1 MIQRLELDRPRCRP
15 AGARPLRV
23 MFLLTSMPVGG
34 AETLL
39 VNLIRT
45 LDRERFDPLVACLKE
60 RDVLGEKL
68 AEDVPVFD
76 RLIGGK
82 YDVRVL
88 PRLRKLM
95 KQEQVDAV
103 VTVGA
108 GDKMFWGRLAAR
120 AAGVPVV
127 LSALHS
133 TGWPDGIGRL
143 NRCLTPITDGFI
155 AVAES
160 HAEFQVDVERFP
172 REKVYLVPNG
182 IDTQRFQYSGSARQ
196 RWRKRLGIDTKAPV
210 VGIVAALRPEKNHQL
225 FLQTAAQIA
234 IQLPQTRFVIAGD
247 GPLRSILQQQ
257 ADSLGIGLQTSFLG
271 SVEDVPGVLSMMDLF
286 CLTSDNEASPVSILE
301 ALACQRAVVA
311 PDVGSIGE
319 SVIDGDTGYLYPC
332 GDQEALSERWLAL
345 LTDRGQRRDLGA
357 AGRAHVQAHGSLE
370 SMTEGYSRLIES
382 LFVAKQTANA
392 LSAEPASSFLP
403 AGWVRWSWSAANQA
417 TTPR

>member
-1 MIQRLELDRPRCRP
+1 MIQRLELNRPRCRP

-23 MFLLTSMPVGG
+23 LFLLTSMPVGG

-45 LDRERFDPLVACLKE
+45 LDRERICPLVACLKE
-60 RDVLGEKL
+60 RDVLGERL
-68 AEDVPVFD
+68 SEEIPVFD
-76 RLIGGK
+76 QLIGGK
-82 YDVRVL
+82 YDARVL

-95 KQEQVDAV
+95 KREQIDAV

-120 AAGVPVV
+120 AAGVPVI

-133 TGWPDGIGRL
+133 TGWPDGVGRL
-143 NRCLTPITDGFI
+143 NRWLTPITDGFI

-182 IDTQRFQYSGSARQ
+182 IDTQRFQYSGGARQ
-196 RWRKRLGIDTKAPV
+196 RWRKRLGIDSKAPV

-247 GPLRSILQQQ
+247 GPLRSLLQQQ
-257 ADSLGIGLQTSFLG
+257 ADSMGIGLQTSFLG
-271 SVEDVPGVLSMMDLF
+271 SVDDVPGGALDDGSVLSNVGQRGESRFDSGGTLLSTRGRGTGGRF
-286 CLTSDNEASPVSILE
+286 NRRVGDRWRHRLPVP
-301 ALACQRAVVA
+301 AGRPTGVVRAVVGA
-311 PDVGSIGE
+311 
-319 SVIDGDTGYLYPC
+319 ID
-332 GDQEALSERWLAL
+332 R
-345 LTDRGQRRDLGA
+345 
-357 AGRAHVQAHGSLE
+357 
-370 SMTEGYSRLIES
+370 
-382 LFVAKQTANA
+382 
-392 LSAEPASSFLP
+392 SSK
-403 AGWVRWSWSAANQA
+403 AV
-417 TTPR
+417 